1 MNLDRLAL
9 WSALLAGGACVE
21 QLPALPV
28 DQPSF
33 QQLVTVEGT
42 VRRGVDG
49 RSDPIPLPN
58 ARLEV
63 LGIGVVRT
71 DERGFYRL
79 PRLHSSFEDR
89 DLEFLVYDTNET
101 LGSPPIGRHRYNLPS
116 GSIGQV
122 SVDFTV
128 GARGSI

>member
-1 MNLDRLAL
+1 MNLTRLAL
-9 WSALLAGGACVE
+9 CLTLVTGGACVE
-21 QLPALPV
+21 RLPGLDV

-79 PRLHSSFEDR
+79 PRLQSKRS
-89 DLEFLVYDTNET
+89 L
-101 LGSPPIGRHRYNLPS
+101 I
-116 GSIGQV
+116 
-122 SVDFTV
+122 
-128 GARGSI
+128 GAREP